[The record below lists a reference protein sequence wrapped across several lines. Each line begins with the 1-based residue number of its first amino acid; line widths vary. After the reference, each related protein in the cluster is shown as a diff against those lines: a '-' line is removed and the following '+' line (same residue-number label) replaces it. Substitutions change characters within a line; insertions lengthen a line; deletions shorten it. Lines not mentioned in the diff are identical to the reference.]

1 MAGRLDELA
10 AVAYEA
16 FSRACGS
23 VDPAN
28 GCRLARFSQL
38 PARAQ
43 GGWRDGVRAVLED
56 VYREQ
61 EAARAAK
68 QASQKPLTIDALD
81 AAVSAMDGIPQTDDP
96 IVLPVHPDSILGRAT
111 HAEAVA
117 SAELAQPPAGRAGT
131 RKPRR

>member
-1 MAGRLDELA
+1 MGGSVSRLDELA

-28 GCRLARFSQL
+28 GCRLALFSQL

-61 EAARAAK
+61 EAARAA
-68 QASQKPLTIDALD
+68 S
-81 AAVSAMDGIPQTDDP
+81 AVSGPEPAAAIAARTQ
-96 IVLPVHPDSILGRAT
+96 VPVESDADVS
-111 HAEAVA
+111 
-117 SAELAQPPAGRAGT
+117 PAGRAGT
-131 RKPRR
+131 RKPRK